1 MRQNDL
7 CEATH
12 SDLAPAASDA
22 SQNPLIELLDK
33 TQERLEEY
41 PSIEEDL
48 RQDLLVDVAT
58 LRTQLR
64 RKNVNVQV
72 ALALLDP
79 FAQVEFLGDSVG
91 RFKQLLLEDSD
102 STPN

>member
-1 MRQNDL
+1 M
-7 CEATH
+7 C
-12 SDLAPAASDA
+12 SAAC
-22 SQNPLIELLDK
+22 LLDK

-48 RQDLLVDVAT
+48 RQDLLGDVAT

-64 RKNVNVQV
+64 RKNVNAQV
-72 ALALLDP
+72 VLALLDP
-79 FAQVEFLGDSVG
+79 FAQVEFLGASVG